1 MFDFGMRIRELRE
14 NRSMSQEVLGKR
26 VGRSKPV
33 ISSYENNLKTP
44 PLDVLINMANVFNV
58 SIDYLVGI
66 EQRETLSVDGLSPS
80 QTDAIKRIIDEFK
93 FQSDPDGVYQEN
105 AAV

>member
-14 NRSMSQEVLGKR
+14 SRSLSQEALGRR

-58 SIDYLVGI
+58 SLDYLVGI
-66 EQRETLSVDGLSPS
+66 EKKETLSVDGLTSS

-93 FQSDPDGVYQEN
+93 DKRERDRNPYRDR
-105 AAV
+105 